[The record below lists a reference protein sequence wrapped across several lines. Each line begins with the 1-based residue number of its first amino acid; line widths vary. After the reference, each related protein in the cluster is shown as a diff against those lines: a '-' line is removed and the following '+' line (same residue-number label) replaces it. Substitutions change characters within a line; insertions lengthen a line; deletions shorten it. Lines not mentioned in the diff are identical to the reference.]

1 MTSTASSRSAKPRK
15 AQGETV
21 SARIRGGRAP
31 AAAGSREPGV
41 QRIVQ
46 LLEFVHRFGG
56 PIRIGDLARRL
67 NAPRSSVYA
76 LVGVLVEAGILNQAE
91 TGEVFFGKRL
101 YFYGLDF
108 LRENDLLR
116 RGRDEVDR
124 LGHETGETAQLC
136 ILNGRYYAVA
146 HVRQGS
152 RPFRINSDIG
162 TQLPL
167 PWTASGRLFL
177 SHLSPDEIRAFVEPG
192 DLRLPDGH
200 LIEMEEFIDQIAEAR
215 EQGFCI
221 TSGLVDAYT
230 HCIAVPLLDDAAHS
244 VATLCFAVP
253 FDTPSDRVVQ
263 LCEML
268 MRSAKSLSILPK
280 LSQRGAVFR
289 SLERPYEKSPD
300 HQQP

>member
-1 MTSTASSRSAKPRK
+1 MIHAESSEEQVTKKSGERAGKTSGAA
-15 AQGETV
+15 
-21 SARIRGGRAP
+21 ARVP
-31 AAAGSREPGV
+31 AGSREPGV

-46 LLEFVHRFGG
+46 LLDFLHRFGK
-56 PIRIGDLARRL
+56 PMRIGELSRRL
-67 NAPRSSVYA
+67 KAPRSSVYA
-76 LVGVLVEAGILNQAE
+76 LVGMLVEAGVLTQSE
-91 TGEVFFGKRL
+91 SGEVFFGKRL

-124 LGHETGETAQLC
+124 LAHETGETAQLC
-136 ILNGRYYAVA
+136 ILNGRSYAVA

-177 SHLSPDEIRAFVEPG
+177 SHLSAAEIRAFVQTD

-200 LIEMEEFIDQIAEAR
+200 VIEMEEFIEQIAEAR

-230 HCIAVPLLDDAAHS
+230 HCIAVPLMDEQARSL
-244 VATLCFAVP
+244 ATLCFAVP
-253 FDTPSDRVVQ
+253 FDTASERVVQ

-268 MRSAKSLSILPK
+268 MRSAKSLSILPT
-280 LSQRGAVFR
+280 LNRRGAVFR
-289 SLERPYEKSPD
+289 SLDRPYEKSAD